1 VRLRAREDRPL
12 DQRTFALLDS
22 KTTPGDRPIMVRS
35 SSPLLLLCTL
45 FLGVLVG
52 LNLDSGRRTV
62 SAQAQARPAASP
74 SEDVGTPP
82 PPIGASLRGQSEDAI
97 YAQLARQYAQFEH
110 VNRTFEL
117 VAKAVSPSV
126 VHLVAHKV
134 GKRDDDPHSGEYEET
149 GSGVIVRGEGSRTL
163 VVLTNNHVVAG
174 ASTAQ
179 IDIFLSDGRSFHPVK
194 IWLDSKADIAILKL
208 DRTDLPAARLG
219 NSDDAAVGSWVLAMG
234 SPFGLSHSVSQGIIS
249 GRGRHE
255 VDLERNGVENQDFLQ
270 TDAAINPGNSG
281 GPLVNMKGEIVGINI
296 AILSNGGG
304 NEGVGFS
311 IPINLARWIM
321 GQLLTNGRVSRGAL
335 GVKLHPDFEPA
346 TALALGLDRP
356 KGAWIESVDPQ
367 SPAAQGGVRVGDVVL
382 RFNGVEVTDLNN
394 LINMVSMAAIGQA
407 ADVVVWRDRKEIAM
421 KVMVADKE
429 RIVAQSRSAAKVP
442 AASSSTIKGVE
453 LVTLGDPS
461 VARRLGV
468 PEALRGAA
476 VIVVEPDSPLARY
489 FRPLD
494 VVYSVSG
501 QPIHSADEVV
511 QALAARRAA
520 STVLELGV
528 QRLVDGSFQVSK
540 VRVP

>member
-1 VRLRAREDRPL
+1 
-12 DQRTFALLDS
+12 
-22 KTTPGDRPIMVRS
+22 MVRS

-52 LNLDSGRRTV
+52 LNLDRGRRTV
-62 SAQAQARPAASP
+62 SAQARPAASP
-74 SEDVGTPP
+74 SEDVGAPP
-82 PPIGASLRGQSEDAI
+82 PPIASGLRGQSEDGV
-97 YAQLARQYAQFEH
+97 YAQLTRQYAQFEH

-134 GKRDDDPHSGEYEET
+134 GKRDDDPHAGEYEET
-149 GSGVIVRGEGSRTL
+149 GSGVIVRAEGSKTL

-174 ASTAQ
+174 ALAGQ
-179 IDIFLSDGRSFHPVK
+179 IDIFLSDGRSFHPTK

-321 GQLLTNGRVSRGAL
+321 EQLLANGRVNRGAL
-335 GVKLHPDFEPA
+335 GVKLHPDFEPEIA
-346 TALALGLDRP
+346 RALGLDRP
-356 KGAWIESVDPQ
+356 KGAWIESVDAQ

-382 RFNGVEVTDLNN
+382 RFNGVEVTDLNH
-394 LINMVSMAAIGQA
+394 LINLVSMAAIGQA

-421 KVMVADKE
+421 KVTVADKE
-429 RIVAQSRSAAKVP
+429 RIVAQSRSSKSP
-442 AASSSTIKGVE
+442 ASSSSTIKGLE
-453 LVTLGDPS
+453 MVTLGDPA

-476 VIVVEPDSPLARY
+476 VIVVDTDSPLASY

-501 QPIHSADEVV
+501 RPIHSADEVI
-511 QALAARRAA
+511 QALAARRTS
-520 STVLELGV
+520 STGLELGV
-528 QRLVDGSFQVSK
+528 HRLIDGSFQPSK